1 MKPETKTYEL
11 IHRDTTTTLRA
22 QLLGSTSSQKTRHNH
37 DPDNPP
43 VKDTTPHTPPSTNTK
58 PCAACFWTEIKIFR
72 IPEDTAD
79 SPAHAHPAVNPY
91 QRQRG
96 KYVIYQTGSSSIPGK
111 DIYTKLIFTDSY
123 HEVIEVLVTRHSHQ
137 PPTLT
142 ATAARAL
149 AQAAAYDED
158 LDHAWT
164 NRKTP

>member
-11 IHRDTTTTLRA
+11 IHRDTTTALRA

-37 DPDNPP
+37 EPDNPP
-43 VKDTTPHTPPSTNTK
+43 VKDTPAALPSTNTK

-72 IPEDTAD
+72 IPEDAEAL
-79 SPAHAHPAVNPY
+79 PH

-96 KYVIYQTGSSSIPGK
+96 KYVVYQTGSSSIPGK

-123 HEVIEVLVTRHSHQ
+123 HEVIELLVTRHSHQ

>member
-11 IHRDTTTTLRA
+11 IHRDATTALRA
-22 QLLGSTSSQKTRHNH
+22 QLLGSTSSQKTKHNH
-37 DPDNPP
+37 EPDNPP
-43 VKDTTPHTPPSTNTK
+43 VKDTYTAAPSTNTR

-72 IPEDTAD
+72 IPEDAEI
-79 SPAHAHPAVNPY
+79 PAYIRN
-91 QRQRG
+91 RG
-96 KYVIYQTGSSSIPGK
+96 KYAIYQAGSSSIPGK

-123 HEVIEVLVTRHSHQ
+123 HEVIEILVTRHHNQ